1 MGAPPD
7 RLPPLPP
14 EQMSATQRAAAHA
27 ITAGPRGE
35 LVGPFIPL
43 LRSPELMTRLQRTGE
58 YLRFDSVIAA
68 PLRELAILLVARR
81 WNQQFEW
88 AYHCPLA
95 VQVGL
100 PQDVIESVAAARRPD
115 AAAED
120 ITATWDL
127 IDQLHRTGKVDNP
140 TYAQALVQL
149 GEVGVVEIVALV
161 GYYTTLAMIMN
172 VAQTPAPPHDGPP
185 LPSGGHL

>member
-1 MGAPPD
+1 
-7 RLPPLPP
+7 
-14 EQMSATQRAAAHA
+14 MSAAQRAAAEA

-58 YLRFDSVIAA
+58 YLRFDSGIAA
-68 PLRELAILLVARR
+68 PLRELGILLVARQ
-81 WNQQFEW
+81 WDQQFEW
-88 AYHCPLA
+88 AYHCQLA
-95 VQVGL
+95 LQVGL
-100 PQDVIESVAAARRPD
+100 PQNVVESVAASRRPD

-127 IDQLHRTGKVDNP
+127 IEQLHRTGQVDDP
-140 TYAQALVQL
+140 TYTRALTQL
-149 GEVGVVEIVALV
+149 GEAGVVEIVVLV

-185 LPSGGHL
+185 LPRGRRS